1 MTLAVANPPT
11 FAQAPPRR
19 RRFPRFLVWLVLT
32 PLGLAAGLE
41 GYRTSLGGNFHSVVA
56 GRVYRCAQPS
66 GADLDAMIAQ
76 YNIRTVINLRGNGE
90 PADWYLEEARATHTQ
105 NVSQEDVC
113 FSAGRLPSVPEL
125 RRLIEI
131 LEHTEYP
138 VVLHCRRGA
147 DRTGLAAAIMQLL
160 TPGTTLQAARWQLNM
175 RFGHVALGR
184 AAQLDQFLDFYEDWL
199 RAENKTHSAEL
210 FRHWVL
216 NIYCPGSCWCELA
229 FLSPPP
235 TGIAL
240 HEPVP
245 LRVRV
250 RNSSILPW
258 YLNPQVTAGT
268 HLGCHIFDDHDRQ
281 IDVVKTGLRDGQ
293 VLPGESIDLLVV
305 LPLDMVDEQ
314 QCWFYQTGSEPLE
327 AEVTVRE

>member
-1 MTLAVANPPT
+1 MVA
-11 FAQAPPRR
+11 
-19 RRFPRFLVWLVLT
+19 
-32 PLGLAAGLE
+32 PLGLAGVLE
-41 GYRTSLGGNFHSVVA
+41 GYRVSLGGNFHTVVA

-66 GADLDAMIAQ
+66 GAELEALIAHHK
-76 YNIRTVINLRGNGE
+76 IRTVINLRGNGE

-105 NVSQEDVC
+105 NISQEDVC

-125 RRLIEI
+125 RRLLEI

-138 VVLHCRRGA
+138 VVLHCRARGA
-147 DRTGLAAAIMQLL
+147 DRTGLAAAIVLLL
-160 TPGTTLQAARWQLNM
+160 TPETTRQDARWQLNL

-184 AAQLDQFLDFYEDWL
+184 AAQLDQFLNFYEDWL
-199 RAENKTHSAEL
+199 RTESKTHSAEV
-210 FRHWVL
+210 FRNWAL
-216 NIYCPGSCWCELA
+216 NHYRPGSCWCDLA

-235 TGIAL
+235 TGVAP
-240 HEPVP
+240 HEPVT

-268 HLGCHIFDDHDRQ
+268 HLGCHIFDDRDRQ
-281 IDVVKTGLRDGQ
+281 IDVVKTGLRDVQMLPGDAIDFLL
-293 VLPGESIDLLVV
+293 VLPAFAKPGRYRIQ
-305 LPLDMVDEQ
+305 LDMVDEQ
-314 QCWFYQTGSEPLE
+314 QCWFYQTGSDPLE